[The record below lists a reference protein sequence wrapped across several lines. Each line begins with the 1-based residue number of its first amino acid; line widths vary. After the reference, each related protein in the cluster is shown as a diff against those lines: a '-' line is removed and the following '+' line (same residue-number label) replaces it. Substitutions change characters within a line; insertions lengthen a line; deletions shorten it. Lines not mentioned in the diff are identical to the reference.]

1 MKTHSQYIGAS
12 NAAQSLRSMLATI
25 ANSNATVM
33 ITGESGTGKELL
45 ARALHEQ
52 SLRAGSNFVPINCAA
67 IPKDLLESELFGHRK
82 GAFTGAVNDR
92 VGRFELAHGGTI
104 FLDEIGDMSL
114 DMQVK
119 LLRVLQERTIDPIG
133 GSRQVAID
141 VRVIAA
147 THRDLE
153 EEISAGRFR
162 EDLYYRLNVLPV
174 VTPPLRERPED
185 IPDLLRHFGQRF
197 ANPGVQAVRFDADFT
212 EALQKYHWPGNVRE
226 LSNLVDRFST
236 LYAGQRLRRIEVGE
250 NAFDLAV
257 LERPWPGGTT
267 GDLLT
272 RMLLHADFGGN
283 AYVARIGNELV
294 PMRPDWVDIVL
305 APREV
310 DLGSESAT
318 IGYRRIG
325 YAYWHDG
332 QRFGSARPVVFLPDE
347 VLKYLLFD
355 ARDRVHLV
363 TDGEIVPDLSR
374 KLPGRGL
381 WVEANRAAVETA
393 VNSTR
398 ASGATSLTPGVAARR
413 CRRPPLRL
421 YCTTRSRGPTSSSGL
436 RGTRT

>member
-45 ARALHEQ
+45 APALHEQ

-92 VGRFELAHGGTI
+92 VGRFELAHGGTL

-133 GSRQVAID
+133 GSRQVSID

-174 VTPPLRERPED
+174 VTPPLRDRSED
-185 IPDLLRHFGQRF
+185 IPDLLRHFSLRF
-197 ANPGVQAVRFDADFT
+197 AMPGVEAIRFDTDFT

-236 LYAGQRLRRIEVGE
+236 LYAGQRLDLRAIPASLLPKGLVPLQAELLAKNPVVIPQAITPPPEVMAELGDAASSLETDVEDIIMLAQGMPQLPPEGISLKDRLAEIERSMIE
-250 NAFDLAV
+250 QA
-257 LERPWPGGTT
+257 LERAQGNVSRTAKLLNLQRTT
-267 GDLLT
+267 LIEKINKYDL
-272 RMLLHADFGGN
+272 R
-283 AYVARIGNELV
+283 
-294 PMRPDWVDIVL
+294 
-305 APREV
+305 
-310 DLGSESAT
+310 SA
-318 IGYRRIG
+318 
-325 YAYWHDG
+325 
-332 QRFGSARPVVFLPDE
+332 
-347 VLKYLLFD
+347 
-355 ARDRVHLV
+355 
-363 TDGEIVPDLSR
+363 
-374 KLPGRGL
+374 
-381 WVEANRAAVETA
+381 
-393 VNSTR
+393 
-398 ASGATSLTPGVAARR
+398 
-413 CRRPPLRL
+413 
-421 YCTTRSRGPTSSSGL
+421 
-436 RGTRT
+436 

>member
-1 MKTHSQYIGAS
+1 MVLPLPKHSGQCVEQFIGMKTNSHYIGVS
-12 NAAQSLRSMLATI
+12 PAAQSLRSMLSTI

-52 SLRAGSNFVPINCAA
+52 SHRSGSNFVPINCAA

-92 VGRFELAHGGTI
+92 VGRFELAHGGTL

-133 GSRQVAID
+133 GSRQVSID

-174 VTPPLRERPED
+174 VTPPLRERAED
-185 IPDLLRHFGQRF
+185 IPDLLRHFSHRF
-197 ANPGVQAVRFDADFT
+197 ANPGMEAIRFDSDFT

-236 LYAGQRLRRIEVGE
+236 LYAGQKLDLRAIPATLLPKGLVPLQAELLVRNPVVTPQAMTPPPEVLAELGDSFASVDTDVEDIILLAQGLPQLPPEGISLKDRLAEIERSMIE
-250 NAFDLAV
+250 QA
-257 LERPWPGGTT
+257 LERAQGNVSRTAKLLNLQRTT
-267 GDLLT
+267 LIEKINKYDL
-272 RMLLHADFGGN
+272 
-283 AYVARIGNELV
+283 
-294 PMRPDWVDIVL
+294 
-305 APREV
+305 
-310 DLGSESAT
+310 
-318 IGYRRIG
+318 
-325 YAYWHDG
+325 
-332 QRFGSARPVVFLPDE
+332 
-347 VLKYLLFD
+347 
-355 ARDRVHLV
+355 
-363 TDGEIVPDLSR
+363 
-374 KLPGRGL
+374 
-381 WVEANRAAVETA
+381 
-393 VNSTR
+393 
-398 ASGATSLTPGVAARR
+398 
-413 CRRPPLRL
+413 
-421 YCTTRSRGPTSSSGL
+421 RSV
-436 RGTRT
+436 

>member
-1 MKTHSQYIGAS
+1 VNCQAGEKPAWQLVVGLSLIRPHGQLLDSDIMLASQRWGIANTFVVLLQPTHSGQCTKQSIGMKTNSHYIGIS
-12 NAAQSLRSMLATI
+12 DAAQGLRSMLATI

-52 SLRAGSNFVPINCAA
+52 SNRAGSNFVPINCAA

-236 LYAGQRLRRIEVGE
+236 LYAGQRLDLRAIPATLLPKGLVPLQAALLAHSPVVAPQAMTPPPEVLAELGDSPADMETDVEDIIMLAQGMPELPPEGISLKDRLAEIERSMIE
-250 NAFDLAV
+250 QA
-257 LERPWPGGTT
+257 LERAQGNVSRTAKLLNLQRTT
-267 GDLLT
+267 LIEKINKYDL
-272 RMLLHADFGGN
+272 
-283 AYVARIGNELV
+283 
-294 PMRPDWVDIVL
+294 
-305 APREV
+305 
-310 DLGSESAT
+310 
-318 IGYRRIG
+318 
-325 YAYWHDG
+325 
-332 QRFGSARPVVFLPDE
+332 
-347 VLKYLLFD
+347 
-355 ARDRVHLV
+355 
-363 TDGEIVPDLSR
+363 
-374 KLPGRGL
+374 
-381 WVEANRAAVETA
+381 
-393 VNSTR
+393 
-398 ASGATSLTPGVAARR
+398 
-413 CRRPPLRL
+413 
-421 YCTTRSRGPTSSSGL
+421 RSV
-436 RGTRT
+436 

>member
-1 MKTHSQYIGAS
+1 MAMHSGQCIEQSIGMKTNSQYIGAS

-52 SLRAGSNFVPINCAA
+52 SLRVGSNFVPINCAA

-92 VGRFELAHGGTI
+92 VGRFELAHGGTL

-133 GSRQVAID
+133 GSRQVSID

-174 VTPPLRERPED
+174 VTPPLRERSED
-185 IPDLLRHFGQRF
+185 IPDLLRHFSLRF
-197 ANPGVQAVRFDADFT
+197 ANPGAEAIRFDADFT
-212 EALQKYHWPGNVRE
+212 EALQKYPWPGNVRE

-236 LYAGQRLRRIEVGE
+236 LYAGQRLDLRAIPASLLPKGLVPLQAELLAKNPVVTPQAITPPPEVMAELGDEAASLETDVEDIIMLAQGMPQLPPEGISLKDRLAEIERSMIE
-250 NAFDLAV
+250 QA
-257 LERPWPGGTT
+257 LERAQGNVSRTAKLLNLQRTT
-267 GDLLT
+267 LIEKINKYDL
-272 RMLLHADFGGN
+272 R
-283 AYVARIGNELV
+283 
-294 PMRPDWVDIVL
+294 
-305 APREV
+305 
-310 DLGSESAT
+310 SA
-318 IGYRRIG
+318 
-325 YAYWHDG
+325 
-332 QRFGSARPVVFLPDE
+332 
-347 VLKYLLFD
+347 
-355 ARDRVHLV
+355 
-363 TDGEIVPDLSR
+363 
-374 KLPGRGL
+374 
-381 WVEANRAAVETA
+381 
-393 VNSTR
+393 
-398 ASGATSLTPGVAARR
+398 
-413 CRRPPLRL
+413 
-421 YCTTRSRGPTSSSGL
+421 
-436 RGTRT
+436 